1 MMTSKP
7 YKYGIEYLYAD
18 GFWRDFKLYLKQK
31 DAVQA
36 FNQIRANMKEGL
48 YSPAYKAF
56 RLYQRTQMGFISRNE
71 IKEK

>member
-1 MMTSKP
+1 MKP
-7 YKYGIEYLYAD
+7 NKYGIEYLHAD
-18 GFWRDFKLYLKQK
+18 GIWRDFKQYPKQK

-48 YSPAYKAF
+48 YNPAYRAF